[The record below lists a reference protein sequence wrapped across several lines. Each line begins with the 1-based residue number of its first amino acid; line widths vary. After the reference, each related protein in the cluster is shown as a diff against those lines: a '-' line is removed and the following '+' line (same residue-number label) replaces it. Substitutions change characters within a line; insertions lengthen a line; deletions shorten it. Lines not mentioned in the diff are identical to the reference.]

1 MRRRDLIAAGVAG
14 PSGLSAEG
22 ESKVQPKPPARLKF
36 KAHKGRFAVCRLDP
50 GAPVPAWLPKDGW
63 SSITRTPAELS
74 IVCEEAAVPEG
85 VKKQGG
91 WRQIELIGPFDFAL
105 TGILASILNP
115 LAEAAVPIFA
125 ISTFDTDWVLIP
137 GEHLEKAKRALAAAG
152 HNEI

>member
-1 MRRRDLIAAGVAG
+1 MH
-14 PSGLSAEG
+14 
-22 ESKVQPKPPARLKF
+22 RLEYRI
-36 KAHKGRFAVCRLDP
+36 HPGRFAVCRLD
-50 GAPVPAWLPKDGW
+50 AVSPVPAWLPNDGW

-74 IVCEEAAVPEG
+74 IVCEESAVPDA

-91 WRQIELIGPFDFAL
+91 WRQIELAGPFDFAL

-115 LAEAAVPIFA
+115 LAVAGVPIFA
-125 ISTFDTDWVLIP
+125 ISTFDTDWILIP